1 MAGFSASMKRSKEAN
16 IARVCAKYE
25 LASDE
30 RQSREQKASRIIKEN
45 GIFA

>member
-1 MAGFSASMKRSKEAN
+1 MAGFSASMKRAREAN
-16 IARVCAKYE
+16 ISRVCAKYE

-30 RQSREQKASRIIKEN
+30 RQSLEQKASRIIEEK

>member
-1 MAGFSASMKRSKEAN
+1 MAGVAASMKRAREAN

-30 RQSREQKASRIIKEN
+30 RQSREQKASQIIAEK